1 MVCIRLVI
9 IGIPSRIELVLV
21 YLVSI
26 ELVLVF
32 LVSIELVFWIV
43 LVIFVSGI
51 LEWVFLVYYIHIFTL
66 VLRLL
71 YP

>member
-1 MVCIRLVI
+1 MVI

-26 ELVLVF
+26 EMVLVS
-32 LVSIELVFWIV
+32 LVSIELAVCIL
-43 LVIFVSGI
+43 LVKFVSGI

-66 VLRLL
+66 VLRIL